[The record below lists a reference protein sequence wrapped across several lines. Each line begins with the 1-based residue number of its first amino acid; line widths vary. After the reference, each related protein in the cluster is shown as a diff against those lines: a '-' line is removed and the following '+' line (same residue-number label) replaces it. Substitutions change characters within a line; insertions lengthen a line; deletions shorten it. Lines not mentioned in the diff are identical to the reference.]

1 MSILYR
7 MEVLCLVNHI
17 EKFQLIGLRVFIMH
31 FRNKD
36 FIEVNEGYISFVEAS
51 TFQLSPK

>member
-31 FRNKD
+31 FRNED